1 MKILQLGKFYPVL
14 GGVEKVMFDLTVGL
28 SEEGLSEAGLSETG
42 LSETG
47 LSEMGLS
54 EEGFS
59 EVGLSEEGLS
69 EEGLSKV
76 GLSEVGLSEVGLSKE
91 GLSEAGLS
99 KVGLS
104 EEGVECDMMCAGS
117 DGRGTEVIRLNPHGR
132 ILCHR
137 TLIEAAKTTI
147 APSMVTRLR
156 RIAKDYNIIHIHH
169 PDPMAAMA
177 LRLSGYKGK
186 VVLHWHSDILSQKA
200 LLRFYLPIQN
210 WLIKRA
216 DTIVGTTP
224 VYLAESPYLQGV
236 QEKCRCI
243 PIGIEPVI
251 SDSAREQEIRNEY
264 SGRRIIF
271 SLGRLVEYKGY
282 RYLIEAAKYLDDRQ
296 FMILIGGGGPLR
308 ESLQREIDELGVGRR
323 VKLLGKV
330 PQEDLA
336 SYYGA
341 CELFCMSSVMKTEAF
356 GIVQIEAM
364 SAGRPVVATK
374 IPESGVSWVNED
386 GVSGINVAPRD
397 SKAIAEAIRT
407 ITDNETT
414 WKKFSAGAAKRFA
427 ENFTKE
433 KMISRCLNIYAET
446 LSLH

>member
-28 SEEGLSEAGLSETG
+28 SET
-42 LSETG
+42 
-47 LSEMGLS
+47 GLS

-59 EVGLSEEGLS
+59 EVGFSEVGLS
-69 EEGLSKV
+69 ETGLSKK
-76 GLSEVGLSEVGLSKE
+76 GLSEVGLSE
-91 GLSEAGLS
+91 
-99 KVGLS
+99 VGLS
-104 EEGVECDMMCAGS
+104 EEGVECDMMCAAS
-117 DGRGTEVIRLNPHGR
+117 DGRRRGTEVIRLNPHGR

-156 RIAKDYNIIHIHH
+156 RIAKDYDIIHIHH

-282 RYLIEAAKYLDDRQ
+282 RYLIEAAKYLDDS

-308 ESLQREIDELGVGRR
+308 ESLQREIDEIGVGRR

-397 SKAIAEAIRT
+397 SKAIAEAILT
-407 ITDNETT
+407 ITDNEAT

-433 KMISRCLNIYAET
+433 KMISKCLNIYAET

>member
-28 SEEGLSEAGLSETG
+28 SETGLSETG

-47 LSEMGLS
+47 LSE
-54 EEGFS
+54 
-59 EVGLSEEGLS
+59 VRLSEEGLS
-69 EEGLSKV
+69 EEGLS
-76 GLSEVGLSEVGLSKE
+76 E
-91 GLSEAGLS
+91 
-99 KVGLS
+99 VGLS

-156 RIAKDYNIIHIHH
+156 RIAKDYDIIHIHH

-236 QEKCRCI
+236 QKKCRCI

-251 SDSAREQEIRNEY
+251 SDSARAGEQEIRNEY

-282 RYLIEAAKYLDDRQ
+282 RYLIEAAKYLDDS

-397 SKAIAEAIRT
+397 SKAIAEAILT
-407 ITDNETT
+407 ITDNEAT

-433 KMISRCLNIYAET
+433 KMISKCLNIYAET